1 MEKIIL
7 LLTFQFNIQ
16 NNGDYY
22 DTFIYITH
30 IVFICSS
37 LLQDFPETGKSG
49 TRKVPRGQSW
59 NNVSNIILLYW
70 ITVSRIKQIPTPP
83 Y

>member
-1 MEKIIL
+1 MEKNIL

-22 DTFIYITH
+22 DTLIYITY

-37 LLQDFPETGKSG
+37 LLQDFPETGKGG
-49 TRKVPRGQSW
+49 TRKTPRGQSW